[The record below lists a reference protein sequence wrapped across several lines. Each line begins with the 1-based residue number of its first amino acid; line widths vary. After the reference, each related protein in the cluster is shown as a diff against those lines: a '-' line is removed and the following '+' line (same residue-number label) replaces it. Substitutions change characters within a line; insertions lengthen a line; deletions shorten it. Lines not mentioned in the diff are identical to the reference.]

1 MAINLFERDLE
12 IGTFKGFTESGL
24 EFAAEIVTPYHSDE
38 ELIPRTG
45 QLLLVELGTP
55 EEAILGR
62 ITRFVPVG
70 VMAGPEGDEYLSS
83 MSRLGKDIPEQ
94 LKEDRL
100 RYNVRVKLLG
110 GVKAENESL
119 QFVPTVRK
127 LPHLGARVAYPSQD
141 ILIYLCRLG
150 AKEAKRDTIIGHYAL
165 GEVVYN
171 GNEAAGEDYFITMP
185 DKIPVHF
192 DINNLVGKRTFVFAR
207 AGYGKSN
214 LMKFLIAELYR
225 EEPRIR
231 FRSNEKPVGTVVFDP
246 EGEYF
251 WPDEN
256 GRPGLCDVEHLR
268 QRIGV
273 FTNRIAPNPYYG
285 SWKVGDVRID
295 LRRCSPGEIVSQCI
309 SEERQEHQ
317 NVRKIRMIS
326 RNNWSALIDRLHE
339 NSYNVD
345 DQEIK
350 RVTEINNLSDVEC
363 SAMRSNLIPIVH
375 ALHDPESN
383 LLDATLR
390 LLRAG
395 KIVVIDISLVSGRV
409 GLQIAGLL
417 LNSIFYNNVRFRATA
432 SCCVL

>member
-62 ITRFVPVG
+62 ITRFIPVG

-110 GVKAENESL
+110 GVKAENENL
-119 QFVPTVRK
+119 KFVPTVRK

-171 GNEAAGEDYFITMP
+171 GGEEAGEDYFITKP

-225 EEPRIR
+225 EEPRIK
-231 FRSNEKPVGTVVFDP
+231 FRSNEKPVGTVIFDP

-268 QRIGV
+268 QKIAV

-285 SWKVGDVRID
+285 SWKAGDVRID

-326 RNNWSALIDRLHE
+326 RNNWSAQTLI
-339 NSYNVD
+339 
-345 DQEIK
+345 
-350 RVTEINNLSDVEC
+350 T
-363 SAMRSNLIPIVH
+363 
-375 ALHDPESN
+375 
-383 LLDATLR
+383 
-390 LLRAG
+390 
-395 KIVVIDISLVSGRV
+395 
-409 GLQIAGLL
+409 
-417 LNSIFYNNVRFRATA
+417 
-432 SCCVL
+432 